1 MYYYAHALL
10 AAAGRSRDG
19 GREVLGCNWG
29 YRNTSL
35 HEGARAHYWYAGGRA
50 VRADAEAAARRR
62 YACTRVRAPG
72 LRGRSRTFLPPALSA
87 LQAGGLRGVP
97 AARCAL
103 LVLGHVL
110 FTVLSRLAGRV
121 VLSTK

>member
-1 MYYYAHALL
+1 MP
-10 AAAGRSRDG
+10 
-19 GREVLGCNWG
+19 
-29 YRNTSL
+29 
-35 HEGARAHYWYAGGRA
+35 RA
-50 VRADAEAAARRR
+50 VRRRAFTKAHEPTTGMLVDVLRAAAPKQLRR

-121 VLSTK
+121 VLSTNDKTRV